1 MSRRKWFEH
10 HPHLRAFLWGS
21 VLFLAA
27 FLPRLAAIDRYV
39 TPDELIWVFRSVQ
52 FRQALLDGQWA
63 NTLTAG
69 HPGVTTTWL
78 GALAVSGQLALRP
91 CDLPTYHWITHLAWY
106 APENTA
112 MLPRLYTFLT
122 GARLL
127 VAMVNS
133 LGVVVAFGLAQRLH
147 GRTPALL
154 IALLLAF
161 DPFLVGLSGLL
172 HVDGLLTTF
181 STLSLLALALAIARP
196 ELFNAETQ
204 RRREELPL
212 RLRDSALITSKHPYL
227 WAALS
232 GALAALAILSKTPA
246 LLLPPLA
253 ALFIFLSMF
262 TGRENSL
269 AVRFKQMVGQGVCW
283 LAACV
288 LLLVALFPA
297 LWLSPLPVVQQ
308 LTGTFGEHA
317 AEALRPSTFL
327 GQITFDPGPLF
338 YPLTLAFRLSPVILC
353 GLILAIFLIARAL
366 WRRSERDPWRQLP
379 TWIFIAWPI
388 LFITAVTQAAQKYD
402 RYLLPAIP
410 ALIIIA
416 TLGWVYLPPLKVRM
430 AHAVSALVTI
440 QLLWLLWAM
449 PYPLTAAN
457 PLLGG
462 TAVARQVMELDWG
475 EGTSAAARWL
485 ATQPDATSSTA
496 VAGMSPALAPFFPG
510 RTLAWMPD
518 NLTEADYLITTLDSG
533 NRQPEP
539 PIPGAVLLQTIQLN
553 GQDWVVI
560 HRATPTAVTTPPTPL
575 PEPIRLGEAISLQA
589 TQAEATPTAV
599 NIALQWQVVGTTN
612 GRYTVKLS
620 LLDETGQRWA
630 GLETPLLNDV
640 YFYPEHWDTAETP
653 VAHYR
658 LPLPPGLP
666 PSTYQVEVALFDAV
680 TQAQLP
686 LFATDGAFVGMA
698 QPVGQVQT
706 SLRPEPVSATQFD
719 PPIAL
724 IKDWGSLRLLGG
736 RDFPPPSVVNGDNLL
751 LDLYWRADDTLPP
764 GLQVEVTVGELVV
777 RQPLSRFD
785 SGNWRPGEIIHE
797 KTAVPIPV
805 ELPGGVVE
813 LWLRPLTAAGEPLG
827 EAHPV
832 GQIEVIAL
840 DRQFALPPDVP
851 VLRHDRFG
859 EQMDL
864 QGAAL
869 PITPLTAGET
879 ISLTLYWQVAQKPD
893 QIVSAF
899 VHLLDENG
907 GIVAQSDQWPGGLP
921 AHLWAAGQVIADNH
935 TLTLPADAP
944 PGPYHLAIGL
954 YYPANGLRL
963 PAFDADGRS
972 HPADQIILPLE
983 TLP

>member
-1 MSRRKWFEH
+1 MSHQQWLESR
-10 HPHLRAFLWGS
+10 PYLRAFLLGS

-39 TPDELIWVFRSVQ
+39 TPDELVWVFRSVQ
-52 FRQALLDGQWA
+52 FRQALGAGQWA
-63 NTLTAG
+63 DTLTAG

-91 CDLPTYHWITHLAWY
+91 SDLPTYHWITHLAWY

-112 MLPRLYTFLT
+112 MLPRLYTFLSS
-122 GARLL
+122 ARLL
-127 VAMVNS
+127 VAVVNS
-133 LGVVVAFGLAQRLH
+133 LGVVAAFGLARRLV
-147 GRTPALL
+147 GPTPALL

-181 STLSLLALALAIARP
+181 STLSLLSLALALNRS
-196 ELFNAETQ
+196 E
-204 RRREELPL
+204 
-212 RLRDSALITSKHPYL
+212 KPYL

-232 GALAALAILSKTPA
+232 GGLAALAILSKTPA
-246 LLLPPLA
+246 LLLPPFA
-253 ALFIFLSMF
+253 ALFILLSMF
-262 TGRENSL
+262 TGRKNPL
-269 AVRFKQMVGQGVCW
+269 AGRFKQMVGQGISW
-283 LAACV
+283 LVTCV

-297 LWLSPLPVVQQ
+297 LWWSPLSVVQQ

-327 GQITFDPGPLF
+327 GQITFDPGPFF
-338 YPLTLAFRLSPVILC
+338 YPLILAFRLSPVVLC
-353 GLILAIFLIARAL
+353 GLILAIFLITRAL
-366 WRRSERDPWRQLP
+366 WRRSERDPWLRLP
-379 TWIFIAWPI
+379 TWIFIVWPI

-410 ALIIIA
+410 ALVIVA
-416 TLGWVYLPPLKVRM
+416 ALGWTHLPALQKRVST
-430 AHAVSALVTI
+430 VISALAGI
-440 QLLWLLWAM
+440 QVVWLLWVM

-485 ATQPDATSSTA
+485 AAQPNAVDSTA
-496 VAGMSPALAPFFPG
+496 VAGMSPALASFFPG
-510 RTLAWMPD
+510 RTLAWTPD
-518 NLTEADYLITTLDSG
+518 NLPQVNYLITTLDSG

-539 PIPGAVLLQTIQLN
+539 PIPGAVPVHTIQLN
-553 GQDWVVI
+553 GQDWAVI
-560 HRATPTAVTTPPTPL
+560 YQATPTAVTTPPTPL
-575 PEPIRLGEAISLQA
+575 PTPVRFGDAISLLA

-599 NIALQWQVVGTTN
+599 HVALKWQLAQPVD
-612 GRYTVKLS
+612 GRYAVKLS
-620 LLDETGQRWA
+620 LLDETGQWWA

-640 YFYPEHWDTAETP
+640 YFYPEHWGMAETP
-653 VAHYR
+653 IVHYR

-666 PSTYQVEVALFDAV
+666 PAVYQVEVALFDAA

-686 LFATDGAFVGMA
+686 LFTADGAFVGMN

-706 SLRPEPVSATQFD
+706 SLPPEPVSATQFN
-719 PPIAL
+719 PPIAVMT
-724 IKDWGSLRLLGG
+724 DWGSLRLLGG

-751 LDLYWRADDTLPP
+751 LDLYWRADEPLPS
-764 GLQVEVTVGELVV
+764 GLQVEVSLGDLVV
-777 RQPLSRFD
+777 HQPLSRFD
-785 SGNWRPGEIIHE
+785 TGNWRPGEIIHE

-805 ELPGGVVE
+805 DMPAGVVE
-813 LWLRPLTAAGEPLG
+813 LWLRPLAADGAAWGEPFR
-827 EAHPV
+827 A
-832 GQIEVIAL
+832 GQVEVIAL
-840 DRQFALPPDVP
+840 DRQFVLPPDVP

-859 EQMDL
+859 EQMVL

-869 PITPLTAGET
+869 PTAPLTVGET
-879 ISLTLYWQVAQKPD
+879 LSLTLYWQVAQKPD

-907 GIVAQSDQWPGGLP
+907 QLVAQSDQWPGGLP
-921 AHLWAAGQVIADNH
+921 AHLWATGQIIGDSH
-935 TLTLPADAP
+935 TLSLPDDAP
-944 PGPYHLAIGL
+944 PGLYRLAIGL

-963 PAFDADGRS
+963 PAFDADGRA
-972 HPADQIILPLE
+972 HPNDQIILPLE
-983 TLP
+983 PAP

>member
-1 MSRRKWFEH
+1 MSRRHRFNF
-10 HPHLRAFLWGS
+10 HPAIHAFLWGS

-39 TPDELIWVFRSVQ
+39 TPDELVWVFRSVQ
-52 FRQALLDGQWA
+52 FRQALLAGQWA
-63 NTLTAG
+63 DTLTAG

-91 CDLPTYHWITHLAWY
+91 SDLSTNHWITHLAWY
-106 APENTA
+106 APENMT

-127 VAMVNS
+127 VAAVNS
-133 LGVVVAFGLAQRLH
+133 LGVVAAFGLVGRLY

-181 STLSLLALALAIARP
+181 TTLSLLSLALALNRS
-196 ELFNAETQ
+196 E
-204 RRREELPL
+204 
-212 RLRDSALITSKHPYL
+212 KPYL

-262 TGRENSL
+262 TGRENPL
-269 AVRFKQMVGQGVCW
+269 MVRVKQMVGQGLSW
-283 LAACV
+283 LAACG

-297 LWLSPLPVVQQ
+297 LWLSPWAVVQQ

-317 AEALRPSTFL
+317 VEALRPSTFL

-338 YPLTLAFRLSPVILC
+338 YPVALAFRLSPVVLC
-353 GLILAIFLIARAL
+353 GLILAIFLITRAL
-366 WRRSERDPWRQLP
+366 WRRSERDPWLRLP
-379 TWIFIAWPI
+379 TWIFIVWPI

-410 ALIIIA
+410 ALILIA
-416 TLGWVYLPPLKVRM
+416 ALGWTHLPALQRRLSSVVPVLVGIQ
-430 AHAVSALVTI
+430 AV
-440 QLLWLLWAM
+440 WLLWVM

-485 ATQPDATSSTA
+485 AAQPDAADSTA
-496 VAGMSPALAPFFPG
+496 VAGTSPALAPFFPG
-510 RTLAWMPD
+510 HTLAWTPD
-518 NLTEADYLITTLDSG
+518 NLPQATYLITTLDSG
-533 NRQPEP
+533 NVRPEP
-539 PIPGAVLLQTIQLN
+539 PVPGAVPIHTIQLN
-553 GQDWVVI
+553 GQDWAVI
-560 HRATPTAVTTPPTPL
+560 YRATPTAVTTPPTPL
-575 PEPIRLGEAISLQA
+575 AAPVRFGDTLSLLA

-599 NIALQWQVVGTTN
+599 NVMLKWQLVQPVD

-620 LLDETGQRWA
+620 LLDETGQWWA

-640 YFYPEHWDTAETP
+640 YFYPEHWHAAETP
-653 VAHYR
+653 VVHYR

-666 PSTYQVEVALFDAV
+666 PAAYQVEVALFDAA
-680 TQAQLP
+680 TRAQLP
-686 LFATDGAFVGMA
+686 LLTGDGVFVGMN
-698 QPVGQVQT
+698 QSVGLVQT
-706 SLRPEPVSATQFD
+706 SLRPEPVSAAQFD
-719 PPIAL
+719 RPIAL
-724 IKDWGSLRLLGG
+724 MKDWGSLRLLGG

-751 LDLYWRADDTLPP
+751 LDLYWRADEALPP
-764 GLQVEVTVGELVV
+764 GLQVEVSVGDLVV
-777 RQPLSRFD
+777 RQPLSRFET
-785 SGNWRPGEIIHE
+785 GNWRPGEIIHE

-805 ELPGGVVE
+805 EMPGGWYT
-813 LWLRPLTAAGEPLG
+813 LWIRPLTAAGDPLG
-827 EAHPV
+827 DVHQAGPV
-832 GQIEVIAL
+832 EVIAL
-840 DRQFALPPDVP
+840 NRQFTLPPDVP
-851 VLRHDRFG
+851 VLRNDRFG
-859 EQMDL
+859 EQMALKGVDL
-864 QGAAL
+864 PTA
-869 PITPLTAGET
+869 PLTAGET
-879 ISLTLYWQVAQKPD
+879 ISLTLYWQVAQRSD
-893 QIVSAF
+893 RLISTF

-907 GIVAQSDQWPGGLP
+907 QMVAQSDQWPGGLP
-921 AHLWAAGQVIADNH
+921 AHLWATGQIIADSH
-935 TLTLPADAP
+935 TLALPADAP

-963 PAFDADGRS
+963 PAFDADGRT
-972 HPADQIILPLE
+972 HANDQIILPLE